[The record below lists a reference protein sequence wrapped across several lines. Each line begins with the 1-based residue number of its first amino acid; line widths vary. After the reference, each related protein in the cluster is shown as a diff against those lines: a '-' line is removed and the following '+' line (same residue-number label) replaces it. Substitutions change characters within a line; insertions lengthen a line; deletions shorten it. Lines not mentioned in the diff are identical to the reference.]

1 MVVRIDPHKVAYMAV
16 PKAACSSVKAALAAI
31 DPAQEER
38 DAAAFGQKEVH
49 GIYPTQRFR
58 LHRWARA
65 QGYFR
70 FTVVR
75 EPVKRLL
82 AVYTNRVQGLN
93 ELRNCRNI
101 KENRVALPADPDA
114 DFFFQNLRSYTSASS
129 VIKHHAL
136 PTIVFTGHDLARYSK
151 VYRTSDLHDLSNDL
165 SAHVGQQVDI
175 PHFNSSQSPLTL
187 GDLTPETHQA
197 LKAFLADEYEHL
209 AAVFPNPFE
218 RKSFAVAA

>member
-1 MVVRIDPHKVAYMAV
+1 MVIRVDPLTLAYMAV
-16 PKAACSSVKAALAAI
+16 PKAACSSVKAALASV
-31 DPAQEER
+31 DPAVDTW

-58 LHRWARA
+58 MHRWARA

-75 EPVKRLL
+75 DPVKRLL

-93 ELRNCRNI
+93 ELHNCRNI
-101 KENRVALPADPDA
+101 RQERVALPADPDA
-114 DFFFQNLRSYTSASS
+114 DFFFQNLYSYTSASS

-136 PTIVFTGHDLARYSK
+136 PQLVFTGHDLGRYSK
-151 VYRTSDLHDLSNDL
+151 VYRTSDLPDLGADL
-165 SAHVGQQVDI
+165 SAHIGQQVDI
-175 PHFNSSQSPLTL
+175 PHFNSSQAPLTL
-187 GDLTPETHQA
+187 GDLAPETHSVLRA
-197 LKAFLADEYEHL
+197 HLADEYEHL
-209 AAVFPNPFE
+209 GALFPNPFE